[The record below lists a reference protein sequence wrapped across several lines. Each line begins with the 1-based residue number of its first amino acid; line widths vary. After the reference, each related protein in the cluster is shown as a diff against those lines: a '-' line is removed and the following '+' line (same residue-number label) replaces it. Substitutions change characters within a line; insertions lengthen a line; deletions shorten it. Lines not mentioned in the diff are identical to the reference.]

1 MTGFSID
8 LAADRIIDLRTRD
21 YFTEVSRSFSN
32 ECYRSSLVMLWTVVV
47 CDLVYKLQTLRDLY
61 GDASA
66 GTLLTDVEAKRVAN
80 PTSPDWEVFLLDEV
94 LKRTKM
100 LEVSEHAQLKH
111 LQQLRHLS
119 AHPVLSGTDL
129 LFRPTKEDAR
139 AQIRMALE
147 ALLMKPALFSKK
159 IVDTLV
165 TDIATNKAVLISR
178 DKLKAYLEA
187 RYLPNMPPAIERE
200 LFRALWKFTFK
211 LNNTDAQTNRQI
223 NLDTLSIL
231 YGRNAVA
238 MRAIIDADR
247 TFFSNVGPDA
257 KPLNALVA
265 FLAENPVLYGS
276 LDPSGQIL
284 VDGRLEADV
293 NLRVLGRFKAADIA
307 AHLTALLA
315 EEAKEL
321 AKMSDEVWL
330 ELLTDAESEGEV
342 DRAVRIGVKVYGASD
357 SYDDADKRF
366 STFIEPSLAKLTA
379 ATLLEL
385 LRSIEDNSQTYD
397 RKRAGY
403 DHRKI
408 ETVAGILGVST
419 TAYTSYTKSL

>member
-8 LAADRIIDLRTRD
+8 LAADRIIDTRTRD
-21 YFTEVSRSFSN
+21 YFAEVTRSFSN

-66 GTLLTDVEAKRVAN
+66 ATLLTDVETKRLAN
-80 PTSPDWEVFLLDEV
+80 PTSPDWEAYLLEEV

-100 LEVSEHAQLKH
+100 LEISEHAQLRH

-178 DKLKAYLEA
+178 EKLKAYLEA
-187 RYLPNMPPAIERE
+187 RYLPNMPLATERE
-200 LFRALWKFTFK
+200 LFRALWKFCFK
-211 LNNTDAQTNRQI
+211 LNNAHTQANRQI

-231 YGRNAVA
+231 YARNSAA
-238 MRAIIDADR
+238 MRAMIDGDR
-247 TFFSNVGPDA
+247 LAFSNVGPDSE
-257 KPLNALVA
+257 PLDALIL
-265 FLAENPVLYGS
+265 FLAEHAELYAS
-276 LDPSGQIL
+276 LDASAQVL
-284 VDGRLEADV
+284 VGGRLIADID
-293 NLRVLGRFKAADIA
+293 NRVRARFTTPDIA
-307 AHLTALLA
+307 AHLAALLA
-315 EEAKEL
+315 E
-321 AKMSDEVWL
+321 
-330 ELLTDAESEGEV
+330 DAEDLAMMTEPVWKNLLDGAEAEGLV
-342 DRAVRIGVKVYGASD
+342 DEAIRIAVKVYGKSK
-357 SYDDADKRF
+357 SYDAADKRF
-366 STFIEPSLAKLTA
+366 SRFIEPILPKLTVS
-379 ATLLEL
+379 TLTEL
-385 LRSIEDNSQTYD
+385 LVLCEDNSQTYG
-397 RKRAGY
+397 RSRATY
-403 DHRKI
+403 DHPQIK
-408 ETVAGILGVST
+408 EVASALGVSL
-419 TAYTSYTKSL
+419 APYPSV